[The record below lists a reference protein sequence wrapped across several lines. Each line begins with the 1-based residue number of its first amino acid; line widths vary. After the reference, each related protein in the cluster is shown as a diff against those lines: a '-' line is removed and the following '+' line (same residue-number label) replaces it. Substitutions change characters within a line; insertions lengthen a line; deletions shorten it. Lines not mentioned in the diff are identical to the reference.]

1 MENTANVP
9 APATACAHAAKPLCE
24 PCADRCLPGKP
35 QRDEKENGA
44 RLPQTAHLRRHVVVH
59 PYTLLPCMSTKSKPV
74 LEHSMTI
81 TFALTGHS
89 HVLPGALLL

>member
-1 MENTANVP
+1 
-9 APATACAHAAKPLCE
+9 
-24 PCADRCLPGKP
+24 
-35 QRDEKENGA
+35 
-44 RLPQTAHLRRHVVVH
+44 
-59 PYTLLPCMSTKSKPV
+59 MSTKSKPV